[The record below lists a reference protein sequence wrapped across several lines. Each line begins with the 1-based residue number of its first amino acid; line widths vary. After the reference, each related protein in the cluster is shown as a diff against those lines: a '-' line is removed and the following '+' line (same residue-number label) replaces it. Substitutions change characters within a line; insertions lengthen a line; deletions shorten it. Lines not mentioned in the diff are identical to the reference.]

1 MTSLLARIDNRT
13 KAVSALVLAA
23 LAGFVLL
30 VAGSGGGDQEAAAQE
45 SGTPTVALERRDLA
59 EKISV
64 DGTLGYGDEAAVV
77 NRLSGTI
84 TWLPEEGAEI
94 RRGRAL
100 FEVDNEPAILM
111 YGDVPAYRELSS
123 GVADGPDVKQL
134 EANLAELGFDAE
146 GSMTVDDEYTSATSE
161 AVSDWQESLG
171 LDETGS
177 VELGRVIFQPG
188 ARRVGNLEVE
198 LGSSADSA
206 SGGTSGVSSS
216 AGATSTVLA
225 SYTPA
230 AGTEVAPTQKTDEE
244 PDQPAG
250 GGENDKG
257 SKREKPGSGG
267 KGDGKDEG
275 KGESESPQTGATD
288 QTPAQGGATSG
299 GAVAGGGTTTNSDGA
314 SEEASNP
321 STQVM
326 TTSSTERAVTVE
338 LDPEQVDVAKR
349 GETVQVTLPDGNE
362 VKGRIATVGTVA
374 EAAAT
379 DDSQSS
385 EGQATEDATIQ
396 VTISLSAGKAAGALD
411 EAPVTVDFTESVQED
426 VFAVPVA
433 TLIGTAG
440 DAYAVVVR
448 DGNESRQVAVEP
460 GLFADGYVEISGD
473 GLEEGMEV
481 EVPDE

>member
-1 MTSLLARIDNRT
+1 MRSLLARIDNRT
-13 KAVSALVLAA
+13 KAVSALALAA

-30 VAGSGGGDQEAAAQE
+30 VAGSGGGDQEAAAQD

-94 RRGRAL
+94 RRGRTL
-100 FEVDNEPAILM
+100 FDVDNEPVILM

-123 GVADGPDVKQL
+123 GVADGPDIKQL

-161 AVSDWQESLG
+161 AVSDWQESSG

-177 VELGRVIFQPG
+177 VELGRVIFQAG
-188 ARRVGNLEVE
+188 ARRVGTLEVE

-206 SGGTSGVSSS
+206 SSGTSGVSSS

-225 SYTPA
+225 SYTT
-230 AGTEVAPTQKTDEE
+230 GSVTEVAPTQTTDEK

-257 SKREKPGSGG
+257 SKGENPGSGG
-267 KGDGKDEG
+267 KGKG
-275 KGESESPQTGATD
+275 KGQTGGEAESPQAGATD
-288 QTPAQGGATSG
+288 QTPAQSGATSG
-299 GAVAGGGTTTNSDGA
+299 GAGAGGGTTMDSGGA
-314 SEEASNP
+314 SEEASSP

-349 GETVQVTLPDGNE
+349 GENVQVTLPDGNE

-379 DDSQSS
+379 DSESS

-396 VTISLSAGKAAGALD
+396 VTIRLSTGKAAGALD

-433 TLIGTAG
+433 ALIGTAG

-448 DGNESRQVAVEP
+448 DGDESRQVAVEP

-481 EVPDE
+481 EVPEE

>member
-1 MTSLLARIDNRT
+1 MRSLLARIDNRT
-13 KAVSALVLAA
+13 KAVSALALAA
-23 LAGFVLL
+23 LAGFVL
-30 VAGSGGGDQEAAAQE
+30 VAGSGGGDQEATAQD

-84 TWLPEEGAEI
+84 TRLPEEGAEI

-100 FEVDNEPAILM
+100 FEVDNEPVILM

-177 VELGRVIFQPG
+177 VELGRVIFQAG

-206 SGGTSGVSSS
+206 SSGTGGLSSS
-216 AGATSTVLA
+216 AGAASTVLV

-230 AGTEVAPTQKTDEE
+230 SVTEVAPTQETDEE

-257 SKREKPGSGG
+257 SKGENPGSGG
-267 KGDGKDEG
+267 KGKGKG
-275 KGESESPQTGATD
+275 KGEAESPQTGATD
-288 QTPAQGGATSG
+288 QTPAQSGATSG
-299 GAVAGGGTTTNSDGA
+299 GAVSGGGTTTDSGGA
-314 SEEASNP
+314 SEEASSP

-338 LDPEQVDVAKR
+338 LDPEEVDVAKR

-374 EAAAT
+374 EAPAT
-379 DDSQSS
+379 DSESS
-385 EGQATEDATIQ
+385 EEQATEDATIQ

-433 TLIGTAG
+433 ALIGTAG

-481 EVPDE
+481 EVPGE